1 MPTQAAHLTGRSRRA
16 GCNIARRG
24 FTLLE
29 ILLVLVITGILVAA
43 IAAAINIHM
52 RVSEAGR
59 SEVEQAQLA
68 RVLLRRIADDLRS
81 AVPHVEPVP
90 SEAGATAAEIAATA
104 ATASGGLG
112 GAGGGASTGSGGS
125 SSGGSSGGSSSG
137 SSGGSG
143 GAQTLQPL
151 QKLSTLKPLS
161 ASSSSGGSSSSSS
174 TGGATGGGTSTG
186 GSSGGSSGTGSS
198 GSSDSI
204 DSEPTEDS
212 ATIKPPGIYGDQYT
226 LSVDV
231 SRGARPE
238 VAVAGVATDAPGDV
252 KTISYQLL
260 PITGATVATG
270 LSTSGLYRQS
280 TDRAVTN
287 FDAASGSGGT
297 AAMQLLADEVAAI
310 EYRYFDGTTW
320 QTSWDSSGG
329 TLPTAVEIIL
339 TFLITNK
346 DITEP
351 KQYRLTVAIPAA
363 QAGASTGSTD
373 TSEESSSSSSATGT
387 TP

>member
-1 MPTQAAHLTGRSRRA
+1 MRSHSAHCVGPVRRA
-16 GCNIARRG
+16 NSPTARRG

-81 AVPHVEPVP
+81 AVPHIEPVP

-112 GAGGGASTGSGGS
+112 GAGGGASTGSGGGS
-125 SSGGSSGGSSSG
+125 SSGGSSSGSSSG

-151 QKLSTLKPLS
+151 QKLSTLKPMS
-161 ASSSSGGSSSSSS
+161 ASSSSGGSSSSGSS
-174 TGGATGGGTSTG
+174 GGASGGGSSTG
-186 GSSGGSSGTGSS
+186 GSSGGSSGSGSS
-198 GSSDSI
+198 GSSDST
-204 DSEPTEDS
+204 DPEPTEDS
-212 ATIKPPGIYGDQYT
+212 STIKPPGIYGDQYT

-238 VAVAGVATDAPGDV
+238 VAVAGIATDAPGDV

-260 PITGATVATG
+260 PITGTTAATG

-280 TDRAVTN
+280 TDRAVSN
-287 FDAASGSGGT
+287 FDASSGSSGT

-320 QTSWDSSGG
+320 QTSWDSSSG

-346 DITEP
+346 DLVEP

-363 QAGASTGSTD
+363 QAGSTSSTD
-373 TSEESSSSSSATGT
+373 ASAESTSSSTSPETS
-387 TP
+387 P